1 MKIISLQAENI
12 KRLVAVY
19 IAPDGNIVE
28 ITGKNGAGKTSVL
41 DAIFWALTG
50 KDGIQSTPIRKGEDQ
65 AIIKMDLGDLK
76 VTRKFKTSD
85 DGGYTTS
92 ISVESAEGAK
102 FPSPQSM
109 LDALV
114 GSLSFDPLGFVRM
127 KPADQLETLKQFV
140 AGVDFAAIEK
150 ANKADFEERTILNRR
165 AKDARAQADAVPL
178 SEPILAP
185 IDESG
190 LVVQLESAGQAATE
204 IERRKAAR
212 ERAAESVVTH
222 LSDGKKLT
230 AQAVA
235 LHAQIENLKREAA
248 QITEQAIEEL
258 RRGDALNEKL
268 SAAEPLPE
276 PPDTAAIRAQIESAR
291 KHNAAAAEQASVQE
305 RARVAKEAAAVA
317 EAAAK
322 ELTKKMEARKA
333 AVAQAIADAA
343 LPVPG
348 IVFDDGAVLLDGIP
362 FDQASDAQ
370 QLRAS
375 IAIASAMN
383 PKLRVIRVRDGSLLD
398 KDSMTLLAEFA
409 ELNDM
414 QIWIETVQSGRPGAI
429 VIEDGMVLDTP
440 DTNAEESRSE
450 KP

>member
-1 MKIISLQAENI
+1 MKIINLQAENL
-12 KRLVAVY
+12 KRLVAVN
-19 IAPDGNIVE
+19 ITPDGNIVE
-28 ITGKNGAGKTSVL
+28 ITGKNGAGKTSIL
-41 DAIFWALTG
+41 DAIYWGLTG
-50 KDGIQSTPIRKGEDQ
+50 KDGIQSTPIRKGEDH
-65 AIIKMDLGDLK
+65 AIIKLDLGDLK
-76 VTRKFKTSD
+76 VTRKFKASD

-140 AGVDFAAIEK
+140 TGVDFAAIEK

-165 AKDARAQADAVPL
+165 AKEASAQADAVPL
-178 SEPILAP
+178 PGPKLAP
-185 IDESG
+185 IDESE
-190 LVVQLESAGQAATE
+190 LVAQLESAGQVATE
-204 IERRKAAR
+204 IERRRAAR
-212 ERAAESVVTH
+212 ERAAESIATH
-222 LSDGKKLT
+222 LSDSKKLT
-230 AQAVA
+230 AQAAA

-248 QITEQAIEEL
+248 QITEQASEEL
-258 RRGDALNEKL
+258 RLGNALNEKL

-276 PPDTAAIRAQIESAR
+276 PPDTSAIRAQIESAR
-291 KHNAAAAEQASVQE
+291 KHNAAVAEQASAQE
-305 RARVAKEAAAVA
+305 RLRVAKEAATTA

-322 ELTKKMEARKA
+322 ALTKKMEDRKA
-333 AVAQAIADAA
+333 AVAKAIADAA

-348 IVFDDGAVLLDGIP
+348 VEFDDGVVLLDGLP

-409 ELNDM
+409 QANDM
-414 QIWIETVQSGRPGAI
+414 QVWIETVQSGRPGAI
-429 VIEDGMVLDTP
+429 VIEDGMV
-440 DTNAEESRSE
+440 AA
-450 KP
+450 

>member
-12 KRLVAVY
+12 KRLVAVS

-41 DAIFWALTG
+41 DAIYWALAG
-50 KDGIQSTPIRKGEDQ
+50 KEGVQSTPIRKGEDH
-65 AIIKMDLGDLK
+65 AVIKLDLGDLK
-76 VTRKFKTSD
+76 VTRKFKASD

-92 ISVESAEGAK
+92 IAVESAEGAK

-140 AGVDFAAIEK
+140 TGVDFAATEK
-150 ANKADFEERTILNRR
+150 ANRADFEERTILNRR
-165 AKDARAQADAVPL
+165 AKEARAQADAVPL
-178 SEPILAP
+178 PGPKLSPV
-185 IDESG
+185 DESE
-190 LVVQLESAGQAATE
+190 LVAQLESAGQAATD

-212 ERAAESVVTH
+212 QQAADKIIAHRNEADSLSARAKSMRAEATRLEEV
-222 LSDGKKLT
+222 
-230 AQAVA
+230 
-235 LHAQIENLKREAA
+235 EA
-248 QITEQAIEEL
+248 EEL
-258 RRGDALNEKL
+258 RLAEELHKKL
-268 SAAEPLPE
+268 LAAEPLPE
-276 PPDTAAIRAQIESAR
+276 PPDTSAIRTRIEAAR
-291 KHNAAAAEQASVQE
+291 KHNAAVAEQSSAAERM
-305 RARVAKEAAAVA
+305 RAAKEAATAA
-317 EAAAK
+317 ESAAK
-322 ELTKKMEARKA
+322 ALTKKMEDRKA
-333 AVAQAIADAA
+333 AVAKAIADAA

-348 IVFDDGAVLLDGIP
+348 IVFDDGAVLLDGLP

-375 IAIASAMN
+375 IAIAAAMN

-409 ELNDM
+409 QANDM
-414 QIWIETVQSGRPGAI
+414 QVWIETVQSGRPGAI
-429 VIEDGMVLDTP
+429 VIEDGMV
-440 DTNAEESRSE
+440 AS
-450 KP
+450 